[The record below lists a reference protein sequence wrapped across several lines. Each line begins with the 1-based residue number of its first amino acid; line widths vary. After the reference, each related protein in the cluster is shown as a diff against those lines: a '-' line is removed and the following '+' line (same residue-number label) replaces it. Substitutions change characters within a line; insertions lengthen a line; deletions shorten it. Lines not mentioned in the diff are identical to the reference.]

1 MRTADLVSTVI
12 AIWHAVALLHR
23 TDVTT
28 TVVATY
34 GVVGAAFIRKWPQ
47 RVLSAFVL
55 IARYFRFYFWRE
67 FNGWR
72 WQNDISRSS

>member
-47 RVLSAFVL
+47 RVLPVFVL
-55 IARYFRFYFWRE
+55 IARYFQFYF
-67 FNGWR
+67 
-72 WQNDISRSS
+72 